1 MLAQGREFITLSWW
15 MTTFPG
21 LIIFLTVLS
30 LNFIGDGLRESLDP
44 RQRRR

>member
-1 MLAQGREFITLSWW
+1 

>member
-15 MTTFPG
+15 MTTLPG